1 MPVYRKGDDQFD
13 LWQRAKQ
20 QEDQH
25 QKTEADRGGYMIGL
39 NENMTIDE
47 YKATGGGP
55 VSAKGMRMGQAALES
70 QRRNPDLWKNAGWV
84 LADERRPPKGK

>member
-25 QKTEADRGGYMIGL
+25 QKSDADRGGYMVGL
-39 NENMTIDE
+39 NENMTVDE
-47 YKATGGGP
+47 YANDLGGGP
-55 VSAKGMRMGQAALES
+55 ISAKGMRMGQAALQS
-70 QRRNPDLWKNAGWV
+70 QRSNPGLWKAAGWT
-84 LADERRPPKGK
+84 LADERRPKGK